1 MGALPPVH
9 WVATLVGGSSPVT
22 ALQGHLEAELT
33 EFGASPPSPASGA
46 LAGQHTVR
54 TQSLRPQLGNCVL
67 THHLSMQIGM
77 WSSSLQG
84 GWLQAQ
90 GVSFW
95 VNLASTFREVWVL
108 GKGV

>member
-1 MGALPPVH
+1 M
-9 WVATLVGGSSPVT
+9 T

-33 EFGASPPSPASGA
+33 GFGASPPSPASWA
-46 LAGQHTVR
+46 LAGEHTVC

-67 THHLSMQIGM
+67 THHLSMQIGRV
-77 WSSSLQG
+77 QG

-108 GKGV
+108 GKGI